1 MSPPLVP
8 CSSATILAVQSNL
21 ATTYQLLGR
30 KESALSLR
38 REVYSGN
45 LRVFGT
51 ENSETVE
58 EANNYACTLT
68 ELKRFEEAKSLL
80 RKMLPVARR
89 VLGEGH
95 DVTLK
100 MRRIYAIALFA
111 DPDATLDDLREAV
124 STLEDTKR
132 ITRRV
137 FGGSHPV
144 TNSNVGLLQDARA
157 ALRAREAPPSS
168 SGGA

>member
-1 MSPPLVP
+1 M
-8 CSSATILAVQSNL
+8 
-21 ATTYQLLGR
+21 G
-30 KESALSLR
+30 SALFL
-38 REVYSGN
+38 
-45 LRVFGT
+45 
-51 ENSETVE
+51 
-58 EANNYACTLT
+58 
-68 ELKRFEEAKSLL
+68 
-80 RKMLPVARR
+80 
-89 VLGEGH
+89 
-95 DVTLK
+95 
-100 MRRIYAIALFA
+100 
-111 DPDATLDDLREAV
+111 DATLDDLREAV